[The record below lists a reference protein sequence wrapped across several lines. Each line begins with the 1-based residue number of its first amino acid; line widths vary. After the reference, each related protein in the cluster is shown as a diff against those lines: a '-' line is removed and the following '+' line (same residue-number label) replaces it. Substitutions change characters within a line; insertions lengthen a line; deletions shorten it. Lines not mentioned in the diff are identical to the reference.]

1 MSTVL
6 HISNNKPYSPAAMA
20 DAGDER
26 APKRKA
32 PAVPPRRSQRTAK
45 KPEQQQ
51 SMSDIEAAI
60 AASPHIGLDIV
71 HRDAKNPEEV
81 VRTTAA
87 GKHLR
92 YRREYEMR
100 ELVNQEGNLT
110 IYEDHRPDSL
120 KTATDESQEV
130 DSPAPRRSP
139 RLSQAPPEPAEQQP
153 PCLAL
158 PAAPEREDFLKLS
171 RLLAAEQ
178 QPPHSTFDLSTG
190 AFVDGPLA
198 ALTKGRKVPGFEL
211 LAVEQDLPLT
221 DEMRQTMDMC
231 GVSVQDMRQGFGEM
245 MDESSLIQVA
255 QKVYAFQYFSLL
267 QGILH
272 LTLHDNKGGP
282 DWISA
287 DWQLTQ
293 WSDIL
298 QIENESFQTDVV
310 QDILQ
315 TYTGFLPEET
325 RSSCGKTV
333 LHFKEFCCAYF
344 CDKTCEP
351 GTLGTIHLT
360 GYKCEDSVKTTDKA
374 WYPWC
379 QIKVERMNMV
389 LTPEFYS
396 RHCKNDM
403 DGLAAMASLIKDI
416 AVESKSHWDGLKHSF
431 IAFAIDIYPEPMM
444 TMRSELQELGEEI
457 YDYTLEQLS
466 THPAVT
472 LPPNTY
478 MKFGDIPWAI
488 TSDSGWFMQWFVL
501 TSLDDF
507 NQDYVTLDLRKTSP
521 KVWTAKPTTA
531 ISGETRTDGDLVTME
546 EIVIDKPTLYLSGE
560 TNTVKFLLD
569 GKYRV
574 GDDHGHLAVNLS
586 CMVLH
591 LACRYQVVL
600 YQSSSGMNDDTC
612 VKEFRTRIFYEDDP
626 DKAALMHLA
635 YVSCTNLVIKAAEK
649 KAETSE
655 KKAKAEKKKAAGF
668 KKGMQELNTT
678 LAIEAGLLLSS
689 KKKVSKQEVEIRD
702 LQVEVK
708 NEKAKTPQNI
718 QKMVKKHKAEIKE
731 EKRITQVSVAKTE
744 EELSKLQGDHAAL
757 QKEHK
762 NALSKLGETTKS
774 FRDTAEYKEVMA
786 VRTECDSLRNQV
798 SKLETDNLKL
808 SHVSPARG
816 MAAAAAAE
824 PADESSDGDE
834 RVQLGMTRVT
844 SSDRKRVKKDGSE
857 KFIPG
862 KKGKGGN
869 KKLKTKHRKQEKED
883 AKARAKRPHDDVD
896 PDEGHD
902 DWETLF
908 NAADAELKELKGKF
922 QKSVERKKTAV
933 NDATKYLAE
942 NKKKQKKIDEM
953 QKTIDD
959 MQEGVVHGTVI
970 SVTVPEEASAE
981 EDPPVTRLSALAGAY
996 VPPHMRE

>member
-153 PCLAL
+153 P
-158 PAAPEREDFLKLS
+158 
-171 RLLAAEQ
+171 
-178 QPPHSTFDLSTG
+178 HSTFDLSTG
-190 AFVDGPLA
+190 IW
-198 ALTKGRKVPGFEL
+198 TE
-211 LAVEQDLPLT
+211 DLPLT

-351 GTLGTIHLT
+351 DGKDTIHLT

-396 RHCKNDM
+396 RHCKNDK

-546 EIVIDKPTLYLSGE
+546 EIVIDKPTLYLSGG
-560 TNTVKFLLD
+560 TCAVKFLLD

-591 LACRYQVVL
+591 LASRYQVVL
-600 YQSSSGMNDDTC
+600 YQSSSGMNEDTC

-649 KAETSE
+649 KAKTSE

-731 EKRITQVSVAKTE
+731 EKRITQVSMAKTE
-744 EELSKLQGDHAAL
+744 EELSKLQSDHDAL

-844 SSDRKRVKKDGSE
+844 SSDRKRGKKDGSE

-953 QKTIDD
+953 QKTIDEKQKTIVD

-996 VPPHMRE
+996 VPPPMRQ